1 MAKKHDGEPIHLK
14 VNEYIQ
20 LEISLVW
27 KSFSY
32 GLHLKELI
40 QIEDSVVCKR
50 SCLREG
56 LLLDISIKA
65 EMQRY
70 LSNRKHFF
78 FERAVLFHKRSGVQS
93 VFILEFSG
101 LYSFT

>member
-20 LEISLVW
+20 WEIRLVW

-40 QIEDSVVCKR
+40 QIEDSVDCKR
-50 SCLREG
+50 SCLHEG

-65 EMQRY
+65 EVQRY
-70 LSNRKHFF
+70 LSTRKHF
-78 FERAVLFHKRSGVQS
+78 FERAVLFHKRRGGGAKHFHS
-93 VFILEFSG
+93 
-101 LYSFT
+101 